1 MKNYFKIFTLL
12 FIVYS
17 IPSLA
22 KDGEAI
28 KVITSPVK
36 TNPFTNIYERYQDKS
51 FDFDALLKD
60 SIGGVLKPYVLR
72 YDSINNFHVV
82 VYSDNKYDS
91 YLGYWVGISKDNGHT
106 WQRYYTG
113 LGDSRPYYIKYKP
126 MVPLI
131 KNDSIIEIEVA
142 EVKQISQEVLPS
154 HPAEFGLTKDNLL
167 LQININRLKQDSDKD
182 GLTDIVEDKLF
193 TNPLSKDTDKDGI
206 DDLKD
211 TNPRYKNKK
220 DKYAALYRHLI
231 NSDFRASLIIPFNE
245 VPVTLK
251 KEHKYFTPTYIV
263 ITDDARI
270 QQVSLTDEKV
280 VILNTLEWKLYYK
293 KHLSIPKRLYV
304 SSLKTEKGK
313 QNQYT
318 VTIDEHGFGV
328 TYQITK
334 KKDCWILTMIAMWQA

>member
-1 MKNYFKIFTLL
+1 
-12 FIVYS
+12 
-17 IPSLA
+17 
-22 KDGEAI
+22 
-28 KVITSPVK
+28 
-36 TNPFTNIYERYQDKS
+36 
-51 FDFDALLKD
+51 
-60 SIGGVLKPYVLR
+60 
-72 YDSINNFHVV
+72 
-82 VYSDNKYDS
+82 
-91 YLGYWVGISKDNGHT
+91 
-106 WQRYYTG
+106 
-113 LGDSRPYYIKYKP
+113 

>member
-1 MKNYFKIFTLL
+1 MKSYHKILTLLL
-12 FIVYS
+12 FIFSTYS
-17 IPSLA
+17 FA
-22 KDGEAI
+22 KDKDCF
-28 KVITSPVK
+28 KVITSPIK
-36 TNPFTNIYERYQDKS
+36 TNPFISTFERYQDKS
-51 FDFDALLKD
+51 YDFDASLKD
-60 SIGGVLKPYVLR
+60 SIGGILRAYVLR
-72 YDSINNFHVV
+72 YDSINSFHVV

-167 LQININRLKQDSDKD
+167 LQININRLKEDSDKD

-245 VPVTLK
+245 VPVVSK
-251 KEHKYFTPTYIV
+251 KKRKYSTPTYIV

-270 QQVSLTDEKV
+270 QHVSATDNT
-280 VILNTLEWKLYYK
+280 VIILSNSEWKQYNVK
-293 KHLSIPKRLYV
+293 QASTPTRVYV
-304 SSLKTEKGK
+304 SSLEPEKDKPNQCIVRVSERGSGISFEITEHKEYWVVKVIG
-313 QNQYT
+313 
-318 VTIDEHGFGV
+318 
-328 TYQITK
+328 
-334 KKDCWILTMIAMWQA
+334 MWMA